1 MGIREAAS
9 RVASS
14 TKKML
19 EDVAVDTV
27 QMFLKD
33 MLDSAALTVA
43 LRWDEVLR
51 RLAERGQQPTT
62 ENVLS
67 VLEEM
72 HDKVDF
78 NVVFMSKDDPV
89 AKPVAAMLST
99 VLGLAKRFASRDLL
113 EKLTYDNVLAQA
125 RKRNLKDVEEY
136 MVKYPNLCR
145 KLVEWLRSMLL
156 EDRR

>member
-1 MGIREAAS
+1 VGIREAAS

-33 MLDSAALTVA
+33 ILDSAALTVA

-51 RLAERGQQPTT
+51 RLADRGQQPTT

-78 NVVFMSKDDPV
+78 NTVFMSKDDPV
-89 AKPVAAMLST
+89 AEPVATMLST
-99 VLGLAKRFASRDLL
+99 VLNLAKRFASRDLL

-145 KLVEWLRSMLL
+145 KLVGWLRSMLL

>member
-1 MGIREAAS
+1 VGIREAAS

-78 NVVFMSKDDPV
+78 NAVFMSKDDPV

>member
-78 NVVFMSKDDPV
+78 NAVFMSKDDPV